1 MSQPDN
7 GPHQDEAGF
16 IKIELAGIGQPH
28 VEGRLSL
35 LDLLDHGGQPMIVDP
50 GVVQVAAA
58 TRPVEETDDK
68 AGVIARF
75 RIEPILLLE
84 DLQRAGLQR
93 ALFPVIKGPLV
104 YTVLSSFIQSMFH
117 SG

>member
-1 MSQPDN
+1 M
-7 GPHQDEAGF
+7 
-16 IKIELAGIGQPH
+16 
-28 VEGRLSL
+28 V
-35 LDLLDHGGQPMIVDP
+35 VDP

-58 TRPVEETDDK
+58 TRPVEETDDE

-93 ALFPVIKGPLV
+93 TLVPVIERPLV
-104 YTVLSSFIQSMFH
+104 HPLVLGVLDFSTVLSSFIQSTFH